1 MGATLGSTLLGF
13 AREVVNAR
21 YYGTHW
27 EMDAFLA
34 ATVIPVI
41 LFGVFNGALLSA
53 LVPTFTEYIAHGDD
67 DEAWRLANTIING
80 LLILLSVCA
89 VLGYLLAPFY
99 VPLIAHGFAKP
110 EMAVTIR
117 MTRWLIPSIVA
128 VSLSGVLSAVLNAHH
143 RFRATA
149 LTGLALNAVTI
160 ACVVLLHRN
169 MGIYAVV
176 LGTTL
181 GLFAQMLI
189 QVPSLLLT
197 GEYRFTLDLRHPGL
211 HRMWDLLGPIIVGGA
226 AGQIALFFDRYFAST
241 LSPGYMAGM
250 NYATKLVN
258 FPQQIFAAAIA
269 TVIFPL
275 LASQFAREN
284 RAAVGTSVTLG
295 LRLVNFITIPSVC
308 ALIVLAYPMVQTLFE
323 RGNFQ
328 ATSTALCAGL
338 LPFAA
343 VGLVALAANIVL
355 TRCAFACKEVS
366 WTVGISVFTVLV
378 NVLLSLLWLQPLGA
392 RGLLL
397 ANSVSQS
404 LQMLMLLVLVNRLV
418 PRLNWRV
425 LGKSALKI
433 VASSAVMV
441 GTLHWIA
448 ALGVQP
454 APSLVSRAWFLFGQ
468 IAIGGLA
475 FIASALVLN
484 VEELTIATRLI
495 MQKFERNLPSPP
507 ENRDAPIA

>member
-1 MGATLGSTLLGF
+1 MAAALGSALLGF

-21 YYGTHW
+21 YYGTRW

-53 LVPTFTEYIAHGDD
+53 LVPTLSEYVAHGDD
-67 DEAWRLANTIING
+67 DEGWRLANTIING
-80 LLILLSVCA
+80 LFIVLSVCA
-89 VLGYLLAPFY
+89 VLGYLLAPYY
-99 VPLIAHGFAKP
+99 VPLIAHGFPKP
-110 EMAVTIR
+110 EMGVTIR
-117 MTRWLIPSIVA
+117 MTRWLMPSIVA

-143 RFRATA
+143 RFRSAS
-149 LTGLALNAVTI
+149 LTGIALNAVTI
-160 ACVVLLHRN
+160 GCVLLLHHN
-169 MGIYAVV
+169 IGIYAVV

-181 GLFAQMLI
+181 GLFAQMLV
-189 QVPSLLLT
+189 QVPALLLT
-197 GEYRFTLDLRHPGL
+197 GKYRFTLDLRHPGL
-211 HRMWDLLGPIIVGGA
+211 ERMWNLLGPIIVGGA

-258 FPQQIFAAAIA
+258 FPYQIFAAAIA

-284 RAAVGTSVTLG
+284 RIAVGNSVTLG

-323 RGNFQ
+323 RGTFQ
-328 ATSTALCAGL
+328 QTSTALCAGL
-338 LPFAA
+338 LPYAA
-343 VGLVALAANIVL
+343 VGLVALAANVVL

-366 WTVGISVFTVLV
+366 WTVAISVFTVVV
-378 NVLLSLLWLQPLGA
+378 NVLLSLLWLPSLGA

-404 LQMLMLLVLVNRLV
+404 MQTLMLLVLVNRLV
-418 PRLNWRV
+418 PRIDWRA
-425 LGKSALKI
+425 LGMSALKI
-433 VASSAVMV
+433 GVSSAVMV
-441 GTLHWIA
+441 GALHWIA

-454 APSLVSRAWFLFGQ
+454 PPSFAARGWFLFGQ
-468 IAIGGLA
+468 LAIGALA
-475 FIASALVLN
+475 FVASALILN
-484 VEELTIATRLI
+484 VEELQIAVRLI
-495 MQKFERNLPSPP
+495 MQKFERNVPSAP
-507 ENRDAPIA
+507 ENREVPIA